1 MMIHNVHH
9 ALSVSTCRM
18 SVWSSTLDLQC
29 AVTASWPPSYFFVC
43 WKLYWSRRLKI
54 LGWSGGAARNCASFS
69 SVSLVTV
76 TSHHIM
82 GSALNWG
89 FYCRHLLPN
98 SRTHRMMYQFL
109 NLSGARYF
117 FMSLVW
123 NLKGWV
129 LGFFSVCIR
138 NTILKVIFFF
148 LTRPNL
154 AEHVTGNCHKSTHYE
169 ICVKLGILLPTS
181 PPKLTYTPYDVP
193 ISYPIWCQIFFHRS
207 C

>member
-9 ALSVSTCRM
+9 ALSVSTCRT

-54 LGWSGGAARNCASFS
+54 LRWSSGAARNCTSFS

-89 FYCRHLLPN
+89 FYCQHLLPN
-98 SRTHRMMYQFL
+98 SRTHHMMYQFL
-109 NLSGARYF
+109 TLSGARYF
-117 FMSLVW
+117 FMSLVR
-123 NLKGWV
+123 NLKAWV
-129 LGFFSVCIR
+129 LGFVF
-138 NTILKVIFFF
+138 
-148 LTRPNL
+148 
-154 AEHVTGNCHKSTHYE
+154 
-169 ICVKLGILLPTS
+169 CVQGILFWNPFSTFQHGLALKSLSWWLSQVTT
-181 PPKLTYTPYDVP
+181 LWDL
-193 ISYPIWCQIFFHRS
+193 R
-207 C
+207 